1 MSALMWILTALA
13 GGCGATCRWLLSGA
27 ITRRLNAPT
36 SASSITRHV
45 PGSRA
50 QLLRPLCGIAAVN
63 VIGCLL
69 AGAFTFLTTWPHW
82 WTVIGV
88 GFLGAFTT
96 FSTAVV
102 DVCEVLRSHR
112 TALGASL
119 LVGVWAL
126 CVVAVI
132 VGAGAALVAMFAPHR
147 RLGRAVCS
155 KRADTLK

>member
-36 SASSITRHV
+36 SASSISRHV

-50 QLLRPLCGIAAVN
+50 Q
-63 VIGCLL
+63 
-69 AGAFTFLTTWPHW
+69 LTTWPHW

-132 VGAGAALVAMFAPHR
+132 VGAAAASIAMFA
-147 RLGRAVCS
+147 LATVSTGG
-155 KRADTLK
+155 

>member
-102 DVCEVLRSHR
+102 DVCVVLRSHR
-112 TALGASL
+112 TALVRACWSVCGRYAWWLSL
-119 LVGVWAL
+119 WG
-126 CVVAVI
+126 
-132 VGAGAALVAMFAPHR
+132 
-147 RLGRAVCS
+147 RLLLRSRCLLWP
-155 KRADTLK
+155 R